1 MWPQIF
7 DHMEQL
13 MKNGVKLTIKK
24 MKDYAAIYLLVVPP
38 IIFIAVYRYY
48 PIITQFVLSFKN
60 YTIKGGIWGSKWIG
74 WQNYIKIFSST
85 EFIRIIV
92 NTLRISILQIAANF
106 LLPIL
111 LAVML
116 FDMSSTKMRRFSQ
129 SILYI
134 PHFFSWV
141 IVYNLINIMFAQTG
155 YINNLIQIFG
165 IQNQDFLMQTKYFL
179 PLIVSSNV
187 WKELGW
193 GTIIYLAALTAIDT
207 ELYEVAK
214 IDGAGPVQR
223 IWYVTI
229 PGIIPVIVFVL
240 TMSLGQLFTSA
251 NTEQIL
257 LFYGPQNYTVS
268 DVIGTWVYR
277 QGLGQL
283 QYSLGAA
290 VSMFQSIIGL
300 ILVLICNNIANRTA
314 GVGIW

>member
-277 QGLGQL
+277 QGIGQL